1 MCVVYSSHANVEGV
15 QDIGTLPY
23 ARRGSELSKSYI
35 RCDPSIL
42 VYQESLLNRIIGPQ
56 EVYKT
61 VWEKKPDVQR
71 TKSREPKINLSSTSK
86 DN

>member
-1 MCVVYSSHANVEGV
+1 MEQNNTAIYRIKNVSERNYNPFMCVVYSSHANVEGV

-23 ARRGSELSKSYI
+23 ARRGSELSKPYI

-61 VWEKKPDVQR
+61 V
-71 TKSREPKINLSSTSK
+71 
-86 DN
+86 

>member
-15 QDIGTLPY
+15 QDIGILPY
-23 ARRGSELSKSYI
+23 ARRGSELSKPYI

-61 VWEKKPDVQR
+61 VWEKKNRCPKNQKQR
-71 TKSREPKINLSSTSK
+71 TKDKFEFNKQR
-86 DN
+86 